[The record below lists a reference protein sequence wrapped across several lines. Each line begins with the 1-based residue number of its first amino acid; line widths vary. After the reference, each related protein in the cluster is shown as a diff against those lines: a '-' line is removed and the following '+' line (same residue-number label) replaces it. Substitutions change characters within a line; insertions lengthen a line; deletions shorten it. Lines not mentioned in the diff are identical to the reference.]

1 MSIIAEIGRR
11 LNTDPENNRNTTDQL
26 SNRNYETLLIDK
38 DDCFLEQRR
47 LQSRKEKIQATRNR
61 YHNANDV
68 YNGNLKSTPEE
79 WVLGTAESSNYHVAT
94 SVINKLD
101 ITRVT
106 NRILVCGLPTRY
118 ASSKRGRTNNLK
130 DLSYFLNTKY
140 SDNYMLWNLAADSS
154 QAAYDCSAFNNQVQ
168 LFSLTKAYNFNVKNF
183 LDIFQSIHA
192 WLSLKP
198 HTVAVIHCL
207 DGISKTGLA
216 VAGYLRY
223 ADIFQDAEEAL
234 DYFCY
239 RRNVHSGIILDN
251 IVSSRYINYLDS
263 VIGSAGR
270 VPYPYVLKLSRVTL
284 NNPPFFDP
292 GMGLVPGIEIYE
304 NGKVVASS
312 LRHRLQSPTGV
323 VLQVRQE
330 PSSVIFF
337 NPNEEV
343 RLQNDIQIRFIL
355 INVKN
360 ESRDISTLTSF
371 SFHTGFMNQGNIE
384 ISIASM
390 EFSKHS
396 VAREKFSQNFS
407 VILSLLH
414 SSRASN
420 SSKISYSKQVDRT
433 VPVCIR
439 KLISAHFVQ
448 IVDQNR
454 VELELLGYT
463 RAAACIGLQLAN
475 NNIEKASSTIEQL
488 LKVNSA
494 LLTTFTPQTRPR
506 PRLSDGSQ
514 TSKLKS
520 SAVASYHS
528 DISNSSS
535 NRSSVETTN
544 DPTLARAIATAQ
556 RLESLLNK
564 SKSKVLNTSRSLQ
577 SMKQSPPIEED
588 VDYLEN
594 ELMEMDKLISDIKS
608 RGMARRATSPRL
620 RNNSAPA
627 EIAKPK
633 KDEDENL
640 SNLMNEIL
648 FQDVEE
654 NEVDEK
660 SDDEEEE
667 APAQSQFVLELQA
680 KLSTRKQLSVT
691 EIESGF
697 AKPVQET
704 QKFEESQGVLS
715 PRKVSKAAKIIPQI
729 KYTTFLP
736 MRRANNISIT
746 LISRFRRI
754 HLNDEQLLEL
764 LNDINQTTLTADDL
778 VILQSILPTKEELEI
793 IEASLQAFTPESPP
807 FAPAESFLIACSKK
821 AELNNHVLALLYKLQ
836 LPVELE
842 AIESNL
848 TLLTNLCNVLT
859 TSEKI
864 TTILRAVVQLG
875 SLSNEEYAGGNPAYK
890 PWMGLQA
897 KTLGFQIE
905 GLARLKEVKSLD
917 GSWSLM
923 TLLVEMV
930 QQKETIKE
938 IEFLPDLFQA
948 RAIDISEI
956 THQIEALIETGD
968 MLRQTKVGGD
978 FHSSLIAYLD
988 GTIPAIKQIQN
999 RFTIFSNAWIE
1010 ATGYFGEDV
1019 LEFDIPKLNTPVY
1032 EKKPANLLF
1041 ISLETFL
1048 SAFQEAINNYTDKQ
1062 SKHEAAE
1069 AREMVKR
1076 FSYMPTRDEDQTI
1089 DVRIES
1095 DYD

>member
-1 MSIIAEIGRR
+1 M
-11 LNTDPENNRNTTDQL
+11 T
-26 SNRNYETLLIDK
+26 
-38 DDCFLEQRR
+38 
-47 LQSRKEKIQATRNR
+47 RKR
-61 YHNANDV
+61 YHNANEV

-79 WVLGTAESSNYHVAT
+79 WILGPEAFSNNHVAT
-94 SVINKLD
+94 NVINKLD
-101 ITRVT
+101 ITRIT

-118 ASSKRGRTNNLK
+118 ASSKRNRTNNIK

-140 SDNYMLWNLAADSS
+140 PNNYMIWNLAADSS
-154 QAAYDCSAFNNQVQ
+154 QAAYDCSVFDNQVQ

-192 WLSLKP
+192 WLSLCP
-198 HTVAVIHCL
+198 QNIAVLHCL
-207 DGISKTGLA
+207 DGIGKTGMA
-216 VAGYLRY
+216 TAGYLRY

-234 DYFCY
+234 EYFCY
-239 RRNVHSGIILDN
+239 RRNVDSGIVLEN
-251 IVSSRYINYLDS
+251 IVSSRYVNYLDS
-263 VIGSAGR
+263 VIGSLGR
-270 VPYPYVLKLSRVTL
+270 VPYPYILKLNRITINTL
-284 NNPPFFDP
+284 PFFDP
-292 GMGLVPGIEIYE
+292 AMGLVPGVEIYE

-323 VLQVRQE
+323 VFQVRQE
-330 PSSVIFF
+330 NSTVIFY

-384 ISIASM
+384 ISTASL

-396 VAREKFSQNFS
+396 VARDKFPPNFS

-414 SSRASN
+414 STRASN

-433 VPVCIR
+433 VATCLR
-439 KLISAHFVQ
+439 KLIGAHYVQ
-448 IVDQNR
+448 ILDQNR

-463 RAAACIGLQLAN
+463 RAAACIGLQKAN
-475 NNIEKASSTIEQL
+475 NNIEKASAILEDM
-488 LKVNSA
+488 LKINSA
-494 LLTTFTPQTRPR
+494 LLTSLTQQARSR

-564 SKSKVLNTSRSLQ
+564 SKSRVLNSSKSLQ
-577 SMKQSPPIEED
+577 SLKQSPPIEED

-594 ELMEMDKLISDIKS
+594 ELMEMDKLILDIKS
-608 RGMARRATSPRL
+608 RGMARRAATAPRL

-627 EIAKPK
+627 ETTQNKNE
-633 KDEDENL
+633 EDENL
-640 SNLMNEIL
+640 SSLMDEIL
-648 FQDVEE
+648 FHDAEDNEGQSE
-654 NEVDEK
+654 N
-660 SDDEEEE
+660 EEEE
-667 APAQSQFVLELQA
+667 NNNQSQLVLELQA
-680 KLSTRKQLSVT
+680 KLSTRKQLSVS

-697 AKPVQET
+697 AKAATET
-704 QKFEESQGVLS
+704 QKFEETTTIVA
-715 PRKVSKAAKIIPQI
+715 PKKTTRAAKIIPQI

-754 HLNDEQLLEL
+754 HLNDEQLLDL
-764 LNDINQTTLTADDL
+764 LGDINQSTLSADDL
-778 VILQSILPTKEELEI
+778 VILQSILPTKEELEVL
-793 IEASLQAFTPESPP
+793 EASVQSITPESPP

-821 AELNNHVLALLYKLQ
+821 AELDNHVLALLYKLQ
-836 LPVELE
+836 LPVELD

-848 TLLTNLCNVLT
+848 TLLSNICHILT
-859 TSEKI
+859 TSDTI
-864 TTILRAVVQLG
+864 TTILRAVFQLG
-875 SLSNEEYAGGNPAYK
+875 SLSNEEYAGGNPSYK
-890 PWMGLQA
+890 PWMGMQA

-930 QQKETIKE
+930 QQKEPITE

-948 RAIDISEI
+948 RAIDIAEI
-956 THQIEALIETGD
+956 TQQIEALIETGS
-968 MLRQTKVGGD
+968 MLRQMKVDSPFLAALTG
-978 FHSSLIAYLD
+978 YLD
-988 GTIPAIKQIQN
+988 STLPAIKQIQN
-999 RFTIFSNAWIE
+999 KFTLFSNAWIE

-1019 LEFDIPKLNTPVY
+1019 LEFDIPKLNTPIY
-1032 EKKPANLLF
+1032 AKKPANLLF

-1048 SAFQEAINNYTDKQ
+1048 SAFQEAINTYSDKRQ
-1062 SKHEAAE
+1062 LESVE

-1076 FSYMPTRDEDQTI
+1076 FSYLPTNVEDQQI
-1089 DVRIES
+1089 DLSIES
-1095 DYD
+1095 EYD

>member
-1 MSIIAEIGRR
+1 
-11 LNTDPENNRNTTDQL
+11 
-26 SNRNYETLLIDK
+26 
-38 DDCFLEQRR
+38 
-47 LQSRKEKIQATRNR
+47 
-61 YHNANDV
+61 
-68 YNGNLKSTPEE
+68 
-79 WVLGTAESSNYHVAT
+79 
-94 SVINKLD
+94 
-101 ITRVT
+101 
-106 NRILVCGLPTRY
+106 
-118 ASSKRGRTNNLK
+118 
-130 DLSYFLNTKY
+130 
-140 SDNYMLWNLAADSS
+140 
-154 QAAYDCSAFNNQVQ
+154 
-168 LFSLTKAYNFNVKNF
+168 
-183 LDIFQSIHA
+183 
-192 WLSLKP
+192 
-198 HTVAVIHCL
+198 
-207 DGISKTGLA
+207 
-216 VAGYLRY
+216 
-223 ADIFQDAEEAL
+223 
-234 DYFCY
+234 
-239 RRNVHSGIILDN
+239 
-251 IVSSRYINYLDS
+251 
-263 VIGSAGR
+263 
-270 VPYPYVLKLSRVTL
+270 
-284 NNPPFFDP
+284 
-292 GMGLVPGIEIYE
+292 MGLVPGIEIYE

-330 PSSVIFF
+330 QSSVIFF

-384 ISIASM
+384 ISVASM

-463 RAAACIGLQLAN
+463 RAAAN

-654 NEVDEK
+654 NEADEK

-704 QKFEESQGVLS
+704 QKFEGSY
-715 PRKVSKAAKIIPQI
+715 P
-729 KYTTFLP
+729 
-736 MRRANNISIT
+736 NNISIT

-930 QQKETIKE
+930 QQKESIKE

-956 THQIEALIETGD
+956 THQIEALIETGG

-999 RFTIFSNAWIE
+999 KFTLFSNAWIE

-1041 ISLETFL
+1041 VSLETFL

>member
-1 MSIIAEIGRR
+1 MI
-11 LNTDPENNRNTTDQL
+11 
-26 SNRNYETLLIDK
+26 
-38 DDCFLEQRR
+38 
-47 LQSRKEKIQATRNR
+47 
-61 YHNANDV
+61 
-68 YNGNLKSTPEE
+68 
-79 WVLGTAESSNYHVAT
+79 
-94 SVINKLD
+94 
-101 ITRVT
+101 
-106 NRILVCGLPTRY
+106 
-118 ASSKRGRTNNLK
+118 
-130 DLSYFLNTKY
+130 
-140 SDNYMLWNLAADSS
+140 WNLAGILFLTIADSS
-154 QAAYDCSAFNNQVQ
+154 QASYDCSVFNNQVQ
-168 LFSLTKAYNFNVKNF
+168 LFSLTKAYNFNIKNF
-183 LDIFQSIHA
+183 LDIFQSIHS

-198 HTVAVIHCL
+198 QNVAIIHCL
-207 DGISKTGLA
+207 DGIGKSGIA
-216 VAGYLRY
+216 IAGYLRF

-234 DYFCY
+234 EYFCY
-239 RRNVHSGIILDN
+239 RRNVHSGVILDN
-251 IVSSRYINYLDS
+251 IVSSRYINYIDS

-270 VPYPYVLKLSRVTL
+270 VPYPYVLKLTRVTL
-284 NNPPFFDP
+284 NNLPYFDP

-330 PSSVIFF
+330 LSSVIFF

-371 SFHTGFMNQGNIE
+371 SFHSGFMNQGNIE

-396 VAREKFSQNFS
+396 VAREKFPQSFS

-433 VPVCIR
+433 MTTCIR
-439 KLISAHFVQ
+439 KFISAHYVQ
-448 IVDQNR
+448 ILDQNR

-463 RAAACIGLQLAN
+463 RAAACLGLQLAN
-475 NNIEKASSTIEQL
+475 NNIEKASGVIEKL
-488 LKVNSA
+488 LKANSG
-494 LLTTFTPQTRPR
+494 LLSSLTQQTRPR

-514 TSKLKS
+514 TSKVKS

-535 NRSSVETTN
+535 NRSSVDTAS

-564 SKSKVLNTSRSLQ
+564 SKSKVLNSSRSLQ
-577 SMKQSPPIEED
+577 SLKQSPPIEED

-608 RGMARRATSPRL
+608 RGMSRRATSPRL

-627 EIAKPK
+627 EISKTK
-633 KDEDENL
+633 KNDDDNL
-640 SNLMNEIL
+640 SSLMNEIL
-648 FQDVEE
+648 FQDAED
-654 NEVDEK
+654 NDANDGQ
-660 SDDEEEE
+660 SEEEE
-667 APAQSQFVLELQA
+667 EQAPAQSQFVLELQA
-680 KLSTRKQLSVT
+680 KLSSRKQLSVT

-697 AKPVQET
+697 AKSAPDT
-704 QKFEESQGVLS
+704 QKFEGT
-715 PRKVSKAAKIIPQI
+715 IILIQNPQVFFRPKKFPKLQRLYHSIARFNHRI

-764 LNDINQTTLTADDL
+764 LGDINQTTLSADDL

-793 IEASLQAFTPESPP
+793 IEASLQSITPESPP
-807 FAPAESFLIACSKK
+807 FAPAESFLISCSKRV
-821 AELNNHVLALLYKLQ
+821 ELNNHVLALLYKQQ

-848 TLLTNLCNVLT
+848 ALLTNLCNVLT

-875 SLSNEEYAGGNPAYK
+875 SLTNEEYAGGNPSYK

-930 QQKETIKE
+930 QQKESIKE

-948 RAIDISEI
+948 RAVDISEI

-968 MLRQTKVGGD
+968 MLRQMKVEGP
-978 FHSSLIAYLD
+978 FHTALIGYLD
-988 GTIPAIKQIQN
+988 STLPAIKQLQN
-999 RFTIFSNAWIE
+999 KFTIFSNSWIE

-1048 SAFQEAINNYTDKQ
+1048 SAFQEAINNYSGKQ
-1062 SKHEAAE
+1062 GQHESAE

-1076 FSYMPTRDEDQTI
+1076 FSYMPTRDEDQAI
-1089 DVRIES
+1089 DVSIES
-1095 DYD
+1095 EYD